1 MPQTRPADEAGAVM
15 RCARLAKHVQTAMTA
30 GRKSHEIAE
39 VFDVARE
46 EAIRAIVDLAPLLT
60 ADQREQLRPILAGSL
75 PVDVGRADS
84 AAA

>member
-1 MPQTRPADEAGAVM
+1 MPSTRPADEAGAVM

-30 GRKSHEIAE
+30 GRKGRENTE

-60 ADQREQLRPILAGSL
+60 AEQRETLRPILAGTL
-75 PVDVGRADS
+75 DHAIADET
-84 AAA
+84 AA